1 MTGCETIPRKRP
13 FMPHTSVG
21 HPLGSA
27 RSGVNLTWPRE
38 FYLCLLYGSPPS
50 RVGSSPQGK
59 GRMQRPLPPH
69 PPQRMAEHRPVRYRR
84 RGRWSAP
91 RARVL
96 WAQKVGH
103 ESTMAPTVLLS
114 NSVSAA
120 YARPAQRLEIGLR
133 LRGNIRAQHRKDG
146 HAGGGSDVT
155 TSVLAPSQRHRLH
168 YWLLPV
174 CRMATW
180 AICLSGL

>member
-1 MTGCETIPRKRP
+1 
-13 FMPHTSVG
+13 MPHLAWA
-21 HPLGSA
+21 PPPPGSA
-27 RSGVNLTWPRE
+27 RPGYKHLAWPKGCY
-38 FYLCLLYGSPPS
+38 FISSTAPPS
-50 RVGSSPQGK
+50 GRVEGSSSQGK

-69 PPQRMAEHRPVRYRR
+69 PPQRMTLRRPVRYRR
-84 RGRWSAP
+84 WDRWSVP
-91 RARVL
+91 RASVV
-96 WAQKVGH
+96 WVQKVGH

-155 TSVLAPSQRHRLH
+155 TSVLAPSQRHRLN
-168 YWLLPV
+168 Y
-174 CRMATW
+174 
-180 AICLSGL
+180 